1 MDNWLSHLKV
11 LDVSNGIGGAFCARL
26 LGRGGAEVLKVEP
39 PVSGDP
45 VRALAPFYNDLPGR
59 ESSGLFLYLNSGKR
73 SITLDLTRASG
84 RRIFRRLAEEA
95 DVLVESFDPGFM
107 EEMGLGYDE
116 LSSRNPGLVQISVSD
131 FGQWGPYAGYKANE
145 LIEHAISGLMYPT
158 GFPDQE
164 PVPSGGLLPQ
174 FKSGM
179 SGVIAAL
186 SALHWR
192 EVSGEGQQ
200 VDVSMLEVA
209 ANFLETT
216 LVLYTYQGVV
226 RGRTGSSLSPPTPL
240 CDMYQTK
247 DGYMIVTSLTQQQRQ
262 SLFEMIGH
270 PDLVDSFGSALSRAI
285 PEEVKQTVWDAI
297 GAWLIEQETDEAFE
311 LSQLLRIPC
320 AKVSTTKDMLRDQHL
335 TERGFFKTLEHPKFG
350 DIAFPGTG
358 LTVMGEE
365 TPGPEMAP
373 ALGEANREVYQQRLG
388 ISTREMAML
397 GSGQVI

>member
-95 DVLVESFDPGFM
+95 DVLVESFDPGYL

-116 LSSRNPGLVQISVSD
+116 LSSVNPGLVQISLSD

-145 LIEHAISGLMYPT
+145 QIEHAISGLMYPT

-179 SGVIAAL
+179 AGVIAAL

>member
-45 VRALAPFYNDLPGR
+45 VRALAPFFNDLPGR
-59 ESSGLFLYLNSGKR
+59 DSSGLFLYLNSGKR

-84 RRIFRRLAEEA
+84 RRILRRLAEEA

-107 EEMGLGYDE
+107 EEMGLGYEE

-179 SGVIAAL
+179 AGVIAAL

-192 EVSGEGQQ
+192 VVSGEGQQ

-216 LVLYTYQGVV
+216 LILYTYQGVV

-247 DGYMIVTSLTQQQRQ
+247 DGYMIVTSLTQQQRL

-297 GAWLIEQETDEAFE
+297 GAWLIDQETDEAFE

-335 TERGFFKTLEHPKFG
+335 AERGFFKTLEHPKFG

-365 TPGPEMAP
+365 TPAPEMAP

>member
-1 MDNWLSHLKV
+1 MDSWLSHLKV

-26 LGRGGAEVLKVEP
+26 LGRAGAEVLKVEP

-84 RRIFRRLAEEA
+84 RRIFRRLAKEV
-95 DVLVESFDPGFM
+95 DVLVESFDPGYL

-116 LSSRNPGLVQISVSD
+116 LSSTNPGLVQISVSD
-131 FGQWGPYAGYKANE
+131 FGQWGPYAGYRANE

-179 SGVIAAL
+179 AGVIAAL

-320 AKVSTTKDMLRDQHL
+320 AKVSTVKDMLRDPAPDRAWVLQDAGPP
-335 TERGFFKTLEHPKFG
+335 EVWGYSDARQRADG
-350 DIAFPGTG
+350 DGGGDA
-358 LTVMGEE
+358 
-365 TPGPEMAP
+365 
-373 ALGEANREVYQQRLG
+373 
-388 ISTREMAML
+388 
-397 GSGQVI
+397 

>member
-1 MDNWLSHLKV
+1 MNSWLSHLKV

-45 VRALAPFYNDLPGR
+45 VRASAPFYNDLPGR

-95 DVLVESFDPGFM
+95 DVLVESFDPGYL

-116 LSSRNPGLVQISVSD
+116 LSCRNPGLVQISVSD

-192 EVSGEGQQ
+192 EVSGEGQR
-200 VDVSMLEVA
+200 VDVSMLEVT

-216 LVLYTYQGVV
+216 LILYTYQGVV

-270 PDLVDSFGSALSRAI
+270 PELVDTFESALSRAI
-285 PEEVKQTVWDAI
+285 PEEAKQTLWDAI
-297 GAWLIEQETDEAFE
+297 GAWLEDQESDEAFE

-320 AKVSTTKDMLRDQHL
+320 AKVDTPRDMLRDQHL
-335 TERGFFKTLEHPKFG
+335 RERGFFKTLEHPEFG
-350 DIAFPGTG
+350 DIKFPGTG
-358 LTVMGEE
+358 LTIEGEE
-365 TPGPEMAP
+365 APVPEMAP
-373 ALGEANREVYQQRLG
+373 TLGEANREVYQQRLG

>member
-1 MDNWLSHLKV
+1 M
-11 LDVSNGIGGAFCARL
+11 
-26 LGRGGAEVLKVEP
+26 KVEP

-45 VRALAPFYNDLPGR
+45 VRALAPFFNDLPGR
-59 ESSGLFLYLNSGKR
+59 DSSGLFLYLNSGKR

-84 RRIFRRLAEEA
+84 RRILRCLAEEA

-107 EEMGLGYDE
+107 EEMGLGYEE

-179 SGVIAAL
+179 AGTIAAL

-247 DGYMIVTSLTQQQRQ
+247 DGYMIVTSLTQQQRL

-297 GAWLIEQETDEAFE
+297 GAWLIDQETDEAFE

-335 TERGFFKTLEHPKFG
+335 AERGFFKTLEHPKFG

-365 TPGPEMAP
+365 TPAPEMAP

>member
-1 MDNWLSHLKV
+1 MDTWLSHLKV

-84 RRIFRRLAEEA
+84 RRIFLCLAEEV
-95 DVLVESFDPGFM
+95 DVLVESFDPRYL

-285 PEEVKQTVWDAI
+285 PEGIKQTVWDAI

>member
-1 MDNWLSHLKV
+1 MNNWLSHLKV

-45 VRALAPFYNDLPGR
+45 VRASAPFYNDLPGR

-84 RRIFRRLAEEA
+84 RRIFRRLAEEV
-95 DVLVESFDPGFM
+95 DVLVESFDPGYL
-107 EEMGLGYDE
+107 EEMGLGYEE
-116 LSSRNPGLVQISVSD
+116 LSSGNPGLVQISVSD

-226 RGRTGSSLSPPTPL
+226 RGRTGSTLSPPTPL

-270 PDLVDSFGSALSRAI
+270 PDLVDSFGSALSRSI
-285 PEEVKQTVWDAI
+285 PEEVKQTVWHAI
-297 GAWLIEQETDEAFE
+297 GTWLERSRDRR
-311 LSQLLRIPC
+311 SLRTFAAAEDTLRQGRHTQGHAQRPAPKRARVLQDAGAPGVWRHHIPRHW
-320 AKVSTTKDMLRDQHL
+320 AHDR
-335 TERGFFKTLEHPKFG
+335 RG
-350 DIAFPGTG
+350 
-358 LTVMGEE
+358 
-365 TPGPEMAP
+365 
-373 ALGEANREVYQQRLG
+373 R
-388 ISTREMAML
+388 
-397 GSGQVI
+397 

>member
-1 MDNWLSHLKV
+1 MNNWLPHLRV

-26 LGRGGAEVLKVEP
+26 LGRCGAEVVKVEP

-45 VRALAPFYNDLPGR
+45 VRGYAPFFNDLPGI
-59 ESSGLFLYLNSGKR
+59 EASGLFLHLNGGKR
-73 SITLDLTRASG
+73 SVTLDLTKSAG
-84 RRIFRRLAEEA
+84 RRIFRRLAADA
-95 DVLVESFDPGFM
+95 DVLVESFDQGYL
-107 EEMGLGYDE
+107 EEIGLGYDE
-116 LSSRNPGLVQISVSD
+116 LRTGNPGLIQISVSD
-131 FGQWGPYAGYKANE
+131 FGQWGPYVDYKANE
-145 LIEHAISGLMYPT
+145 LIVQAISGLMYPT

-164 PVPSGGLLPQ
+164 PVPSGGYLPQ
-174 FKSGM
+174 FKAGM
-179 SGVIAAL
+179 AGVIAAL
-186 SALHWR
+186 AALHWR
-192 EVSGEGQQ
+192 EMSGEGQN

-270 PDLVDSFGSALSRAI
+270 PELVGTFESALSRTI
-285 PEEVKQTVWDAI
+285 PEEAKKTLWDAI
-297 GAWLIEQETDEAFE
+297 GAWLSDQETEEAFE

-320 AKVSTTKDMLRDQHL
+320 AKVDTPKDMLRDQHL
-335 TERGFFKTLEHPKFG
+335 RERGFFQTLEHPEFG
-350 DIAFPGTG
+350 NIEFPGTG
-358 LTVMGEE
+358 LTIEGEDTS
-365 TPGPEMAP
+365 TPKIAP
-373 ALGEANREVYQQRLG
+373 TLGEANREVYQQRLG
-388 ISTREMAML
+388 ISAREMAML

>member
-1 MDNWLSHLKV
+1 MNNWLSHLKV

-84 RRIFRRLAEEA
+84 RRIFRRLAEEV
-95 DVLVESFDPGFM
+95 DVLVESFDPGYL

>member
-116 LSSRNPGLVQISVSD
+116 LSSRNPRLVQISVSD

-179 SGVIAAL
+179 AGVIAAL

>member
-84 RRIFRRLAEEA
+84 RRIFRCLAEEA
-95 DVLVESFDPGFM
+95 DVLVESFDPGYL
-107 EEMGLGYDE
+107 EEMGLGYDA
-116 LSSRNPGLVQISVSD
+116 LSSGNPGLVQISVSD

-179 SGVIAAL
+179 AGVIAAL

-320 AKVSTTKDMLRDQHL
+320 AKVSTVKDMLRDQHL
-335 TERGFFKTLEHPKFG
+335 TERGFFKTLEHPQFG

-365 TPGPEMAP
+365 TPAPEMAP

>member
-95 DVLVESFDPGFM
+95 DVLVESFDPGYL

-116 LSSRNPGLVQISVSD
+116 LSSGNPGLVQISLSD

-179 SGVIAAL
+179 AGVIAAL

-297 GAWLIEQETDEAFE
+297 GAWLIEQRRMKL
-311 LSQLLRIPC
+311 LSFHSC
-320 AKVSTTKDMLRDQHL
+320 
-335 TERGFFKTLEHPKFG
+335 
-350 DIAFPGTG
+350 
-358 LTVMGEE
+358 
-365 TPGPEMAP
+365 
-373 ALGEANREVYQQRLG
+373 
-388 ISTREMAML
+388 
-397 GSGQVI
+397 